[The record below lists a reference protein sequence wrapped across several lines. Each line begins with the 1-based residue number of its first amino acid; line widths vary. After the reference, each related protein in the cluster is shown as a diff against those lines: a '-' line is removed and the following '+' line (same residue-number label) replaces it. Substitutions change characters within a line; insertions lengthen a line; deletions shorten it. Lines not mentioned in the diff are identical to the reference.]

1 MKSWDLCLDLFIYNT
16 VQGGRIEW
24 QFNIVLFSR
33 SYVKLTN
40 NQPRLVFQKM
50 WLVGLWW
57 YDEWWWSPGQIV
69 SKYTYL
75 SYRFFLKNSNQVYR
89 LVAVE
94 YIYSSVTSPGQG
106 KPQLTRWASSRLLS
120 WRNWQKQVWRRTL
133 ISRSFMTS
141 SSTLW
146 DFLQFNVS
154 GLKS

>member
-1 MKSWDLCLDLFIYNT
+1 MKSLDLCLDLLIYNT

-94 YIYSSVTSPGQG
+94 YIYKVGQLKIIELRELTETSLAENFDIKEFHDIVLNSVG
-106 KPQLTRWASSRLLS
+106 LLA
-120 WRNWQKQVWRRTL
+120 V
-133 ISRSFMTS
+133 
-141 SSTLW
+141 
-146 DFLQFNVS
+146 
-154 GLKS
+154 

>member
-1 MKSWDLCLDLFIYNT
+1 MKSWDLCLDLLIYNT

-33 SYVKLTN
+33 SYVKLTK
-40 NQPRLVFQKM
+40 NQPWLVFQKM

-94 YIYSSVTSPGQG
+94 YIYKVGQLKIIELRELTETS
-106 KPQLTRWASSRLLS
+106 LAE
-120 WRNWQKQVWRRTL
+120 NFD
-133 ISRSFMTS
+133 IMTS

-146 DFLQFNVS
+146 YFLQFNVS

>member
-1 MKSWDLCLDLFIYNT
+1 MKSLDLCLDLFIYNT

-94 YIYSSVTSPGQG
+94 YIYKVGQLKIIELRELTETS
-106 KPQLTRWASSRLLS
+106 LAE
-120 WRNWQKQVWRRTL
+120 NFD
-133 ISRSFMTS
+133 IMTS

-146 DFLQFNVS
+146 YFLQFNVS

>member
-57 YDEWWWSPGQIV
+57 YDEWWWSPGQII

-94 YIYSSVTSPGQG
+94 YIYKVGQLKIIELRELTETSLAENFDIKEFHDIVLNSVG
-106 KPQLTRWASSRLLS
+106 LLA
-120 WRNWQKQVWRRTL
+120 V
-133 ISRSFMTS
+133 
-141 SSTLW
+141 
-146 DFLQFNVS
+146 
-154 GLKS
+154 

>member
-1 MKSWDLCLDLFIYNT
+1 MKSWDLCLDLLIYNT

-94 YIYSSVTSPGQG
+94 YIYKVGQLKIIELRELTETS
-106 KPQLTRWASSRLLS
+106 LAE
-120 WRNWQKQVWRRTL
+120 NFD
-133 ISRSFMTS
+133 IMTS

-146 DFLQFNVS
+146 YFLQFNVS

>member
-1 MKSWDLCLDLFIYNT
+1 MKSLDLCLDLFIYNT

-94 YIYSSVTSPGQG
+94 YIYKVGQLKIIELRELTETSLAENFDIKEFHDIVLNSVG
-106 KPQLTRWASSRLLS
+106 LLA
-120 WRNWQKQVWRRTL
+120 V
-133 ISRSFMTS
+133 
-141 SSTLW
+141 
-146 DFLQFNVS
+146 
-154 GLKS
+154 

>member
-94 YIYSSVTSPGQG
+94 YIYKVGQLKIIELKELTETSLAENFDIKEFHDIVLNSVG
-106 KPQLTRWASSRLLS
+106 LLA
-120 WRNWQKQVWRRTL
+120 V
-133 ISRSFMTS
+133 
-141 SSTLW
+141 
-146 DFLQFNVS
+146 
-154 GLKS
+154 

>member
-94 YIYSSVTSPGQG
+94 YIYKVGQLKIIELRELTETS
-106 KPQLTRWASSRLLS
+106 LAE
-120 WRNWQKQVWRRTL
+120 NFD
-133 ISRSFMTS
+133 IMTS

>member
-1 MKSWDLCLDLFIYNT
+1 MKSWDLCLDLLIYNT

-94 YIYSSVTSPGQG
+94 YIYKVGQLKIIELRELTETSLAENFDIKEFHDIVLNSVG
-106 KPQLTRWASSRLLS
+106 LLA
-120 WRNWQKQVWRRTL
+120 V
-133 ISRSFMTS
+133 
-141 SSTLW
+141 
-146 DFLQFNVS
+146 
-154 GLKS
+154 

>member
-1 MKSWDLCLDLFIYNT
+1 MKSWDLCLDLLIYNT

-94 YIYSSVTSPGQG
+94 YIYKVGQLKIIELKELTETSLAENFDIKEFHDIVLNSVG
-106 KPQLTRWASSRLLS
+106 LLA
-120 WRNWQKQVWRRTL
+120 V
-133 ISRSFMTS
+133 
-141 SSTLW
+141 
-146 DFLQFNVS
+146 
-154 GLKS
+154 

>member
-1 MKSWDLCLDLFIYNT
+1 MKSWDLCLDLLIYNT

-24 QFNIVLFSR
+24 QFNIVLFNR

-94 YIYSSVTSPGQG
+94 YIYKVGQLKIIELRELTETSLAENFDIKEFHDIVLNSVG
-106 KPQLTRWASSRLLS
+106 LLA
-120 WRNWQKQVWRRTL
+120 V
-133 ISRSFMTS
+133 
-141 SSTLW
+141 
-146 DFLQFNVS
+146 
-154 GLKS
+154 

>member
-94 YIYSSVTSPGQG
+94 YIYKVGQLKIIELRELTETS
-106 KPQLTRWASSRLLS
+106 LAE
-120 WRNWQKQVWRRTL
+120 NFD
-133 ISRSFMTS
+133 IMTS
-141 SSTLW
+141 SSSLW
-146 DFLQFNVS
+146 YFLQFNVS

>member
-1 MKSWDLCLDLFIYNT
+1 MKSWDLCHDLFIYNT

-94 YIYSSVTSPGQG
+94 YIYKVGQLKIIELRELTETSLAENFDIKEFHDIVLNSVGI
-106 KPQLTRWASSRLLS
+106 LA
-120 WRNWQKQVWRRTL
+120 V
-133 ISRSFMTS
+133 
-141 SSTLW
+141 
-146 DFLQFNVS
+146 
-154 GLKS
+154 

>member
-1 MKSWDLCLDLFIYNT
+1 MKSWDLCLDLLIYNT

-94 YIYSSVTSPGQG
+94 YIYKVGQLKIIELRELTETS
-106 KPQLTRWASSRLLS
+106 LAE
-120 WRNWQKQVWRRTL
+120 NFD
-133 ISRSFMTS
+133 IMTS
-141 SSTLW
+141 SSTMW
-146 DFLQFNVS
+146 YFLQFNVS

>member
-33 SYVKLTN
+33 SYVKLTK
-40 NQPRLVFQKM
+40 NQPWLVFQKM

-106 KPQLTRWASSRLLS
+106 KPQLAYKVGQLKIIELRELTETSLAENFDIKEFHDIVLNSVGLLA
-120 WRNWQKQVWRRTL
+120 V
-133 ISRSFMTS
+133 
-141 SSTLW
+141 
-146 DFLQFNVS
+146 
-154 GLKS
+154 